1 MSEAIP
7 EYILKKPISAEVRQR
22 YDTENDEYSYWRIPV
37 GDKYKVDLSKE
48 VFNELFVPLDRQA
61 LRKQIRD
68 IIEQD
73 YSARPSSIEWI
84 EAVRNEGLDETTD
97 KIMRLFG
104 LENTEPHFTG
114 AGDAA
119 DFEVGDAVEWTRG
132 ESPVPIVTH
141 EHNIKVGEIVRVE
154 NTGQTE

>member
-1 MSEAIP
+1 VTSESIP
-7 EYILKKPISAEVRQR
+7 EYISKHPLH
-22 YDTENDEYSYWRIPV
+22 WRISDQLAIGYTDDRTIIHGPELLR
-37 GDKYKVDLSKE
+37 DM
-48 VFNELFVPLDRQA
+48 LFVPLDRQA
-61 LRKQIRD
+61 LREQL
-68 IIEQD
+68 IE
-73 YSARPSSIEWI
+73 
-84 EAVRNEGLDETTD
+84 LTD
-97 KIMRLFG
+97 KFFGAGKWEYYDTNDENSFADQALRLFG
-104 LENTEPHFTG
+104 LENPEPHFTG

>member
-1 MSEAIP
+1 MSSIP
-7 EYILKKPISAEVRQR
+7 EYILRNPALREDWEYEEVYLRP
-22 YDTENDEYSYWRIPV
+22 DEF
-37 GDKYKVDLSKE
+37 DA
-48 VFNELFVPLDRQA
+48 LFVPLDRQA

-104 LENTEPHFTG
+104 LENT
-114 AGDAA
+114 GD
-119 DFEVGDAVEWTRG
+119 
-132 ESPVPIVTH
+132 S
-141 EHNIKVGEIVRVE
+141 K
-154 NTGQTE
+154 

>member
-61 LRKQIRD
+61 KAEQI
-68 IIEQD
+68 EE
-73 YSARPSSIEWI
+73 SI
-84 EAVRNEGLDETTD
+84 AQVLLAHGLHPGVNNEDAELLGELKDAFWL
-97 KIMRLFG
+97 LFG
-104 LENTEPHFTG
+104 LENP
-114 AGDAA
+114 GDNKN
-119 DFEVGDAVEWTRG
+119 G
-132 ESPVPIVTH
+132 
-141 EHNIKVGEIVRVE
+141 
-154 NTGQTE
+154 

>member
-1 MSEAIP
+1 MSESIP
-7 EYILKKPISAEVRQR
+7 EYIQR
-22 YDTENDEYSYWRIPV
+22 EPLVELLQEFWQDKRKDIYDTADEI
-37 GDKYKVDLSKE
+37 
-48 VFNELFVPLDRQA
+48 A
-61 LRKQIRD
+61 L
-68 IIEQD
+68 
-73 YSARPSSIEWI
+73 
-84 EAVRNEGLDETTD
+84 
-97 KIMRLFG
+97 LFG
-104 LENTEPHFTG
+104 LENPEPHFTG